1 MTSFPINSAYGCGH
15 WQKRTAIFVSKIDK
29 GADMN
34 VLIIITTN
42 DGETIYNAM
51 RLANTGVKKGDQ
63 ISVFMLGKGVL
74 FEQAGS
80 EEIDV
85 MGQVNAF
92 EGDFYV

>member
-1 MTSFPINSAYGCGH
+1 
-15 WQKRTAIFVSKIDK
+15 
-29 GADMN
+29 MN
-34 VLIIITTN
+34 VLFIICTD

-51 RLANTGVKKGDQ
+51 RLANVGVKKGDEV
-63 ISVFMLGKGVL
+63 SVFMLGKGVL

-80 EEIDV
+80 EQFDV